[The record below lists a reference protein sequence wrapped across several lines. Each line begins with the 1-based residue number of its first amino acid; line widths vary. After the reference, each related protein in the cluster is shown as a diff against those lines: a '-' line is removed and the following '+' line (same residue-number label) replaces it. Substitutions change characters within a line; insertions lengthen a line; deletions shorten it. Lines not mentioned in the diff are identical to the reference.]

1 MNCSDY
7 HTVTAKEIAPVWILR
22 RSNCLIPDLLTASEI
37 IFLFFFLS
45 LFASYRSL
53 QNDNGH
59 DKKDITVKFITWNLK
74 DLTRIPL

>member
-1 MNCSDY
+1 MGCPGFELSIR
-7 HTVTAKEIAPVWILR
+7 HEKLTTKAMVITVILNVTNAR
-22 RSNCLIPDLLTASEI
+22 TF
-37 IFLFFFLS
+37 FLSFFLS

-59 DKKDITVKFITWNLK
+59 VKEDITVKLTTWNLK

>member
-1 MNCSDY
+1 VTRDIIIIIINSDIVICLVLALNLS
-7 HTVTAKEIAPVWILR
+7 TVMPF
-22 RSNCLIPDLLTASEI
+22 
-37 IFLFFFLS
+37 FLSFFLS

-59 DKKDITVKFITWNLK
+59 VKKDITVKFSTWNLK